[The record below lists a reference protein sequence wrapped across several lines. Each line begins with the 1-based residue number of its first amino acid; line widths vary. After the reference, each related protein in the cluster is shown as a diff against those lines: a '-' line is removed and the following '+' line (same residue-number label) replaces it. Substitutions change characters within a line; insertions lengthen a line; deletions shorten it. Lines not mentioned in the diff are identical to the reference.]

1 MLGFGRKK
9 PAKADAVPRTLS
21 EDLLGALTGACPLPA
36 AGENERRAFGRVV
49 IGTRATLR
57 AARDDSEPV
66 PVLLRDL
73 CAASVGILIDSPVAA
88 NEEYWIYIP
97 KPDDP
102 DDVVSLSC
110 VMVRCDPGGFERS
123 AYVAAATFIEGEPPP
138 LPEAVDPAEAA
149 GSPNQLEEEGQRA
162 PVIRVG
168 GLFLP
173 PDPAAAAPAPPTAD
187 PAALDPAALD
197 PAATDQH
204 VSAALEPAQVPAPA
218 QPAPMQAP
226 AEVVTP
232 EPAICPPPVCRES
245 SLEAARAAEA
255 PVEHWAPAMELTP
268 AQIRRMADT
277 IRPHL
282 AYLKRMMNRLDHYQ
296 IGPDD
301 SLRQGL
307 DKAHRA
313 VEQLQMLMESQAAPA
328 SQAPDPTPDK
338 RAAKHSSKGYQPK
351 GYQPKGYPPKP
362 DEIQCLIQL
371 RQALLPS
378 IN

>member
-9 PAKADAVPRTLS
+9 LAKADAVPRTLS
-21 EDLLGALTGACPLPA
+21 EELLAALTGACPVPEA
-36 AGENERRAFGRVV
+36 SENERRAFGRVA

-57 AARDDSEPV
+57 AARENSEPV

-73 CAASVGILIDSPVAA
+73 CAASVGILIDSPVPA

-102 DDVVSLSC
+102 DDVVALNC

-138 LPEAVDPAEAA
+138 LPEPVDPAEQA
-149 GSPNQLEEEGQRA
+149 GSPNQLEEEGHRA

-173 PDPAAAAPAPPTAD
+173 PDPAAVPQGPPAADPAASD
-187 PAALDPAALD
+187 PAALDPAASD
-197 PAATDQH
+197 RQAPAAPEQ
-204 VSAALEPAQVPAPA
+204 A
-218 QPAPMQAP
+218 QPAVAAQPPATQVA
-226 AEVVTP
+226 AEVVKP
-232 EPAICPPPVCRES
+232 EPPIRPPPPVCHES
-245 SLEAARAAEA
+245 SPEVARPAEA
-255 PVEHWAPAMELTP
+255 SIEHWAPAMELTP

-277 IRPHL
+277 IKPHL
-282 AYLKRMMNRLDHYQ
+282 VYLKRMMNRLDHYQ

-313 VEQLQMLMESQAAPA
+313 VEQLQLLMESQAAPA
-328 SQAPDPTPDK
+328 SQAAGPKPEK
-338 RAAKHSSKGYQPK
+338 RAAAKHLTKGYQ
-351 GYQPKGYPPKP
+351 PKP